1 MRNIKISWHFD
12 RCNWPNDGV
21 RAVDHTCWLIR
32 ELTQERKDVWAV
44 SRTLFLPSKIKPG
57 ARFFPPPDTTVKEL
71 VWKDLQKNI

>member
-1 MRNIKISWHFD
+1 MM
-12 RCNWPNDGV
+12 V
-21 RAVDHTCWLIR
+21 RAVDHTCWLLR